1 MRIGGT
7 KTKMTSGTFTDA
19 NQRIDA
25 SGEEEILVEHAELVP
40 TDGAFV
46 RIGSDPAINQ
56 RRRQPARLVGV
67 AR

>member
-1 MRIGGT
+1 
-7 KTKMTSGTFTDA
+7 MTGETFTYVL
-19 NQRIDA
+19 QRFDV
-25 SGEEEILVEHAELVP
+25 SGEEEVLVERAELVP

-56 RRRQPARLVGV
+56 RRRQPARLVGA